1 MIKELLIKC
10 IKRFYWAIEEKIVY
24 ISHPKPKVKNVYETI
39 RYIID
44 NKCSVSRIGDGEFGI
59 IIMKKDIGFQK
70 KNLERSKRLKEVLA
84 SKQDN
89 LLVCITDIFNKKELK
104 NRTKDNKRW
113 WKVYLNQYRKQW
125 YKYIDFNREYGA
137 TNFTR
142 YYITRKDKSD
152 CADYFNKVRKIW
164 QDEDIVI
171 IEGEKT
177 RSGIG
182 NDLYDNA
189 KSVKRILAPAEN
201 AFDKYQ
207 KILEEANK
215 IEPNKLILLAL
226 GPTATVLA
234 YDLSRTGHRAIDV
247 GHMDVEYEWFLHKA
261 TDRTN
266 LENKYVNESNDNDF
280 SDNFHDEKYE
290 SQIIKRI
297 L

>member
-1 MIKELLIKC
+1 MIKDLLLKC

-24 ISHPKPKVKNVYETI
+24 ISHPRPKVKNVYDTI
-39 RYIID
+39 DYII
-44 NKCSVSRIGDGEFGI
+44 NNNCSVSRIGDGEFGI
-59 IIMKKDIGFQK
+59 ILMKKDIGFQK
-70 KNLERSKRLKEVLA
+70 KNEELSKRLKEVLN
-84 SKQDN
+84 SKEEN
-89 LLVCITDIFNKKELK
+89 LLVCIPDIFNKKELK
-104 NRTKDNKRW
+104 NRTKDNKKW

-164 QDEDIVI
+164 KDKDIVI

-189 KSVKRILAPAEN
+189 KSIKRILAPAEN
-201 AFDKYQ
+201 AFEKYQ
-207 KILEEANK
+207 KILEEADK
-215 IEPNKLILLAL
+215 IEKDKLILLAL

-234 YDLSRTGHRAIDV
+234 YDLTKRGHRAIDV

-266 LENKYVNESNDNDF
+266 LENKYVNESNNN
-280 SDNFHDEKYE
+280 SVNDNFHDETYE

>member
-70 KNLERSKRLKEVLA
+70 KNLELSKRLKEVLA

-89 LLVCITDIFNKKELK
+89 LLVCIPDIFNKKELK

>member
-70 KNLERSKRLKEVLA
+70 KNLELSKRLKEVLA

-89 LLVCITDIFNKKELK
+89 LLVCIPDIFNKKELK

-164 QDEDIVI
+164 KDEDIVI
-171 IEGEKT
+171 IKEKKK

>member
-70 KNLERSKRLKEVLA
+70 KNLELSKILKEVLA

-89 LLVCITDIFNKKELK
+89 LLVCIPDIFNKKELK